1 MKNKK
6 IDNKKIIF
14 FDIDGTIYDHRTG
27 VEPSTKQAIAML
39 VENGHIPVLCTGR
52 ARAMIMEELIALGF
66 QGIVGACGTYVE
78 YHGKPVQNRILSRQE
93 VRRVVDASV
102 KYGLEV
108 ILEGSKAMY
117 YNENL
122 KRSKYLDQVRHMT
135 GKYVSLLPMIENMDS
150 IEMNKLTVHFGK
162 ESELKEFREDLK
174 DILEAIIH
182 FEADD
187 DNYAECVPVGYS
199 KATGIET
206 LLHHLNID
214 QKESYAFGDSV
225 NDLEMI
231 QYVNYG
237 IAMGNSSE
245 EVFAVAKYRTSGIY
259 EDGIYN
265 GLKEFALI

>member
-1 MKNKK
+1 MNH
-6 IDNKKIIF
+6 KKIIF

-27 VEPSTKQAIAML
+27 VEPSTRQAIAML

-52 ARAMIMEELIALGF
+52 ARAMIMQELIDLGF

-78 YHGKPVQNRILSRQE
+78 YQGKQVENCTLSKRDVQ
-93 VRRVVDASV
+93 RVVDASV

-122 KRSKYLDQVRHMT
+122 NLPQYLEQIKHMT
-135 GKYVSLLPMIENMDS
+135 GKYCLLLPMIENRDS
-150 IEMNKLTVHFGK
+150 IQINKLTVHFGK
-162 ESELKEFREDLK
+162 ESELKGFREELK
-174 DILEAIIH
+174 DILDFIIH
-182 FEADD
+182 FESDD
-187 DNYAECVPVGYS
+187 ENYAECVPVGFT

-206 LLHHLNID
+206 LLQYLDID
-214 QKESYAFGDSV
+214 KKDSYAFGDSV

-245 EVFAVAKYRTSGIY
+245 EVFEVAKYRTDGMY